1 MFKFLPMA
9 VAILAGVIHFG
20 AQNPQDP
27 AAQFRARFARET
39 DPLHKAHLM
48 PRFGDVEFQDAREAI
63 EQDNLPKA
71 AEILR
76 QYRDQ
81 ARSLAQVLDSKVADP
96 EKHPSGFKQ
105 LQISVRESLRR
116 ISDIIHSLPGD
127 EQKPFLEI
135 RQDLDELDRHLVREL
150 FPRQPAANPV
160 PAGPKN

>member
-1 MFKFLPMA
+1 MA
-9 VAILAGVIHFG
+9 VAVLAGIIQSG
-20 AQNPQDP
+20 PQNPQDP
-27 AAQFRARFARET
+27 AAQFRARFAKET

-48 PRFGDVEFQDAREAI
+48 PRFGDVEFQDAHEAI
-63 EQDNLPKA
+63 EQDDLPKA
-71 AEILR
+71 VEILK

-116 ISDIIHSLPGD
+116 LSDIIHSLPGD
-127 EQKPFLEI
+127 DQKPFVEI
-135 RQDLDELDRHLVREL
+135 HRDLDDLDRHLVREL
-150 FPRQPAANPV
+150 FPRQPEAGPV

>member
-1 MFKFLPMA
+1 MA
-9 VAILAGVIHFG
+9 VAVLAGIIQSG
-20 AQNPQDP
+20 PQNPQDP
-27 AAQFRARFARET
+27 AAQFRARFAKET

-48 PRFGDVEFQDAREAI
+48 PRFGDVEFQDAHEAI
-63 EQDNLPKA
+63 EQDDLPKA
-71 AEILR
+71 VEILK

-116 ISDIIHSLPGD
+116 LNDIIHSLPGD
-127 EQKPFLEI
+127 DQKPFVEI
-135 RQDLDELDRHLVREL
+135 HRDLDDLDRHLVREL
-150 FPRQPAANPV
+150 FPRQPEAGPV

>member
-1 MFKFLPMA
+1 MA
-9 VAILAGVIHFG
+9 AAILAGVIHFSP
-20 AQNPQDP
+20 QNAQDP
-27 AAQFRARFARET
+27 AAQFRARFAKET

-48 PRFGDVEFQDAREAI
+48 PRFGDVEFQEAHEAI

-71 AEILR
+71 ADILR

-116 ISDIIHSLPGD
+116 LTDIIHSLPGD
-127 EQKPFLEI
+127 DQKPFVEI
-135 RQDLDELDRHLVREL
+135 HKDLDELDRHLVREL
-150 FPRQPAANPV
+150 FPRQPE
-160 PAGPKN
+160 AGPAPARSKN

>member
-9 VAILAGVIHFG
+9 VAILAGIIHFG
-20 AQNPQDP
+20 PQNPQDP
-27 AAQFRARFARET
+27 GVQFRARFDRET
-39 DPLHKAHLM
+39 DPLHKAQLM
-48 PRFGDVEFQDAREAI
+48 PRFGEVEFQDAQEAI
-63 EQDNLPKA
+63 IQEDLPKA
-71 AEILR
+71 VEILK

-81 ARSLAQVLDSKVADP
+81 ARSLGKILDGKVADP

-127 EQKPFLEI
+127 DQKPFLEI
-135 RQDLDELDRHLVREL
+135 RKDLDELDRHLVHEL
-150 FPRQPAANPV
+150 FPRQPPADPV